1 MDSHPASS
9 ASATTSTHTHPAPFR
24 ITITL
29 QDGYTMAVDA
39 GQAGAAPFIIDEP
52 PPLGAGVGPNPV
64 RVLASAVAGCLAA
77 SLLFCLRKARVEV
90 SGLSVHAT
98 GTMGRNERG
107 RLRLSGVAVDLR
119 PVIAAADVDRLER
132 CVAVFEDY
140 CVVTQSVRPALD
152 VAVTVTPV
160 TT

>member
-1 MDSHPASS
+1 MHDTFAVTLTKQDSYRFTVDFGLDGVPPL
-9 ASATTSTHTHPAPFR
+9 TT
-24 ITITL
+24 
-29 QDGYTMAVDA
+29 
-39 GQAGAAPFIIDEP
+39 DEV
-52 PPLGAGVGPNPV
+52 PPLGEGAGPNPA
-64 RVLASAVAGCLAA
+64 RLLAAAVGNCLAA

-90 SGLSVHAT
+90 SELSVHAT

-119 PVIAAADVDRLER
+119 PVIAAGDVDRLER
-132 CVAVFEDY
+132 CVGVFEDY

-160 TT
+160 TA